1 METLENPEVPKP
13 ERLESQSKLSQAD
26 NVVALF
32 DQDIHYD
39 FFLDQ
44 SEDLYTSV
52 WHEEKNYTE
61 IRRCDTVEFKA
72 IISKMYRDTHRRVPQ
87 AGAIRDALGVLHGN
101 ALYEGGK
108 HTLENRMQWIDEC
121 LWYDLTN
128 PNWETIKIEAGSWS
142 LAKHTPMPLF
152 RREVHNR
159 PQVMPEEGGDI
170 YSFLDFVNIANKEDE
185 LLLLVFL
192 VSCFIPGFP
201 HPIAYFYGPQGSAK
215 STMSRLLRTL
225 IDPSRIDVS
234 QIPDSERELDQLF
247 EHHRFIAFDNIS
259 FLSDKLSDTLCKAV
273 TGVSSSK
280 RKLYT
285 NDEYQIYSYQRCIAL
300 NGINLL
306 ALKPDLLE
314 RSILFELLRVD
325 KNKRVYEG
333 DFWKR
338 FDQEKPKLLGAIFSI
353 ISKALIIKKTVSLN
367 ERPRMADFALWGYAI
382 TEAMGR
388 NGDDFICAYN
398 KNLNKQTMEVLYEH
412 PTASSVLVFMENR
425 EKWEGTAS
433 ALLTELHF
441 VADKDSTHRKL
452 PESANALSRSLAQVK
467 TSLEEGGIRFT
478 RKDGKERSIILE
490 RIASN
495 IIENTEK
502 INQEDF

>member
-1 METLENPEVPKP
+1 METHKSSEVPKP
-13 ERLESQSKLSQAD
+13 ERLESKPKQSQAD

-32 DQDIHYD
+32 EEDLHFD

-44 SEDLYTSV
+44 SEDLYVSFWNV
-52 WHEEKNYTE
+52 EENYTE
-61 IRRCDTVEFKA
+61 IRRCDTTEFKA
-72 IISKMYRDTHRRVPQ
+72 MISRMYWDQYQKTVQ
-87 AGAIRDALGVLHGN
+87 VGAVRDALGVLHGK
-101 ALYEGGK
+101 ALYGGSK
-108 HTLENRMQWIDEC
+108 HTLENRFQWVGNC

-128 PNWETIKIEAGSWS
+128 PNWGTIKIDTESWN
-142 LAKHTPMPLF
+142 LAKHTPQPIF
-152 RREVHNR
+152 RREVHNK
-159 PQVMPEEGGDI
+159 PQVMPEDGGDI

-215 STMSRLLRTL
+215 STMSRLLRSL

-259 FLSDKLSDTLCKAV
+259 FLGDKLSDTLCKAV

-314 RSILFELLRVD
+314 RSILFELLRVE

-333 DFWKR
+333 DFWER
-338 FDQEKPKLLGAIFSI
+338 FEQEKPKLLGAIFSI
-353 ISKALIIKKTVSLN
+353 ISKALTIKENVVLE

-382 TEAMGR
+382 TEAIGR
-388 NGDDFICAYN
+388 DGEEFICAYN

-412 PTASSVLVFMENR
+412 PTASSILVFMEDR

-433 ALLTELHF
+433 LLLTELHF
-441 VADKDSTHRKL
+441 LADKDSTHRKL
-452 PESANALSRSLAQVK
+452 PESANALSRSLAQVR

-478 RKDGKERSIILE
+478 RKDGKERSILLE
-490 RIASN
+490 RITSN
-495 IIENTEK
+495 IIENTEEITK
-502 INQEDF
+502 DEF